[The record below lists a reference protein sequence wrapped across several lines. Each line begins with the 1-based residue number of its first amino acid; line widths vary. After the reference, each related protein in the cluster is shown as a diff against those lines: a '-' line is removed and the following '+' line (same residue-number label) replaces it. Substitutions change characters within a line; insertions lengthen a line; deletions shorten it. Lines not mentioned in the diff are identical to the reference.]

1 MLAPPSMLALVVL
14 GSLASCL
21 LASLAAIRRVLSI
34 DPAIVF
40 KG

>member
-1 MLAPPSMLALVVL
+1 MLAGVALAALL
-14 GSLASCL
+14 SCTLASI
-21 LASLAAIRRVLSI
+21 AAIRRVLTL

>member
-1 MLAPPSMLALVVL
+1 MSAPLWMMVLVALCAL
-14 GSLASCL
+14 GSCL
-21 LASLAAIRRVLSI
+21 LASLVAVRRVFVI